1 MLPYKKLLY
10 KMLIYFICQVFS
22 SETLFPG
29 INNTESF
36 EHGAVSTESPVC
48 SKMGIDILKE
58 GGNAVDT
65 AIACAICVG
74 IVNSFSSGIGGG
86 GFMVI
91 KGVDKNKKGKDKN
104 KKSENTDKND
114 NTDKNSF
121 NEDTEIIDFRETAP
135 EATTPSPF
143 NKPRSSQRGGS
154 AVGIPGEIKGFYYA
168 HKKHGKLPWKK
179 LFERNIVLAR
189 KFKVTDQ
196 LFLRLKKLE
205 KYVLADPGL
214 SEIYIRD
221 GEIVKEG
228 DFVSRENLAKT
239 LEILSENPMD
249 FYEGEIAEKIVNSVN
264 EHGGQFK
271 KEDLKN
277 YKPKNRKVIEGS
289 YKNFRVITSGL
300 PSGGLFVVQALNI
313 LENFNLNGLRE
324 IGEKTNTFP
333 HYHLLV
339 ETFKFISAKRGLYGD
354 PDFVDE
360 CFIDEI
366 VSKENAKRIAEK
378 IDFNSTLPINK
389 YEPVDF
395 QEDHGTTHLNV
406 IDKNNMV
413 VLITSSVN
421 LEFGAKFMDRE
432 TGIIFNDVID
442 DFYIPGVKNA
452 YGLEKMRANK
462 IEPLKRPFS
471 SASPIILMNNDE
483 ILALGA
489 AGGTR
494 IPTSVVG
501 VIFHL
506 VLGKTLNE
514 AIMEP
519 RIHHQLL
526 PNFVFIENT
535 FDPQIRRYLE
545 DLGHKVKI
553 SKRNTV
559 FTSVQGL
566 HARLKDGRRI
576 QVFSDT
582 RKGGLADGY

>member
-1 MLPYKKLLY
+1 
-10 KMLIYFICQVFS
+10 MLIILIQQILTTES
-22 SETLFPG
+22 LFPG
-29 INNTESF
+29 INKTESF
-36 EHGAVSTESPVC
+36 KHGAVSTESPIC
-48 SKMGIDILKE
+48 SKMGIEILKE

-65 AIACAICVG
+65 AITCAICVG

-91 KGVDKNKKGKDKN
+91 KGINKIDNEKPENGNKGDDK
-104 KKSENTDKND
+104 
-114 NTDKNSF
+114 
-121 NEDTEIIDFRETAP
+121 EDTEIIDFRETAP
-135 EATTPSPF
+135 EKIRVKDF
-143 NKPRSSQRGGS
+143 KSSINSQKGGLS
-154 AVGIPGEIKGFYYA
+154 VGVPGEIKGFYYA
-168 HKKHGKLPWKK
+168 HKKYGKLPWKK
-179 LFERNIVLAR
+179 LYEKNIFLAKNFR
-189 KFKVTDQ
+189 VTDQ
-196 LFLRLKKLE
+196 LYQRLKKLQ

-214 SEIYIRD
+214 SEIYSKN

-228 DFVSRENLAKT
+228 DTISRENLSKT
-239 LEILSENPMD
+239 LKIISENPMD
-249 FYEGEIAEKIVNSVN
+249 FYEGEIADKIIKSVN
-264 EHGGQFK
+264 EHGGKFK
-271 KEDLKN
+271 KEDLLN
-277 YKPKNRKVIEGS
+277 YKPKNRKVIEGT
-289 YKNFRVITSGL
+289 YKNFKVITAGL

-313 LENFNLNGLRE
+313 LENFNLNGLKE
-324 IGEKTNTFP
+324 IGERTNTFP

-339 ETFKFISAKRGLYGD
+339 ETFKFIAAKRGLYGD
-354 PDFVDE
+354 PDFINED
-360 CFIDEI
+360 FIDEI
-366 VSKENAKRIAEK
+366 VSKENAKLIAQK
-378 IDFNSTLPINK
+378 IDFNRTLPVNK

-406 IDKNNMV
+406 IDKNNMI

-421 LEFGAKFMDRE
+421 LEFGGKFMDTE

-442 DFYIPGVKNA
+442 DFYIPNVKNA
-452 YGLEKMRANK
+452 YGLEKMSANK

-471 SASPIILMNNDE
+471 SASPIILMNDDE

-535 FDPQIRRYLE
+535 IDPEIRRYLE
-545 DLGHKVKI
+545 ELGHKVKV

-566 HARLKDGRRI
+566 HVKLKGTRKI
-576 QVFSDT
+576 QVFSDV
-582 RKGGLADGY
+582 RKGGLSDGY